1 MMKIGFTGTQDGM
14 TDPQKSTLRD
24 LLETV
29 GEPIERQVQAWFKL
43 VMWTP
48 ATRGR
53 MAEIEKKTK
62 RHSRKLDRAR
72 VLTPMYVAR

>member
-1 MMKIGFTGTQDGM
+1 MKGNRPPEHHFFG
-14 TDPQKSTLRD
+14 RD
-24 LLETV
+24 
-29 GEPIERQVQAWFKL
+29 FKL
-43 VMWTP
+43 GMWTP

-53 MAEIEKKTK
+53 MPEFEKKTK

>member
-1 MMKIGFTGTQDGM
+1 MSFENPFNGGFG
-14 TDPQKSTLRD
+14 R
-24 LLETV
+24 E
-29 GEPIERQVQAWFKL
+29 FKL
-43 VMWTP
+43 GMWTP

-72 VLTPMYVAR
+72 VLTSMYVAR